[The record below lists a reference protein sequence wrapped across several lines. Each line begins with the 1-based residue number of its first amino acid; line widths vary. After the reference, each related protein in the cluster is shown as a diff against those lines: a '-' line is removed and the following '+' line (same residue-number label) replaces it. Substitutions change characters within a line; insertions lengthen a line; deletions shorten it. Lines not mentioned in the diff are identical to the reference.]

1 MPETSCLKSKQSRPP
16 NGRCPPGLGR
26 FICRFCP
33 SAGGRLESQPTL
45 MHLQR
50 AVPPFTDYPACRL
63 CVRHKSWQRR
73 DFSLLRHTHRARA
86 SWAREGRRTAPF
98 LSIWLA
104 PTSIL
109 TYTRRLWRQ
118 GKLEPFV
125 QYDVC
130 CAGRF
135 LIIRRKPPLYLLFN

>member
-1 MPETSCLKSKQSRPP
+1 VAARSAYL
-16 NGRCPPGLGR
+16 GL

-33 SAGGRLESQPTL
+33 RAGGRLESQPTL

-63 CVRHKSWQRR
+63 CVRHKSWQQRL
-73 DFSLLRHTHRARA
+73 FPAATHTPSARPGRV
-86 SWAREGRRTAPF
+86 REGYTHAAAPF
-98 LSIWLA
+98 LYLA

-109 TYTRRLWRQ
+109 TYTRR

-130 CAGRF
+130 CAGRRF
-135 LIIRRKPPLYLLFN
+135 LIIRRKPLLYLLFN